1 MRIVVSGGGTAGHI
15 TPILAT
21 SAALKSLAKDAQ
33 ILYIGQAGG
42 MEARIAKN
50 AKIEFAA
57 IPAGKFR
64 RLHDATLVNKL
75 LNPQTLGA
83 NLIDSTRLARG
94 VLGSLIL
101 LRKFKPDVVFIKGG
115 YVGLPV
121 GLAAHI
127 LRIPYIIHESD
138 VSPGLTNR
146 ILAKWAKKIAVG
158 FPEKMYSDFPKDR
171 LIFVGNPVREE
182 ILKGHRLAG
191 ISEFSLDDKLP
202 VIMVTGG
209 SQGAAPLN
217 DVVVDSLSELLK
229 FSQVIHLTGE
239 AELGRVEFNVSRLDD
254 LDHRERY
261 HAFAFMG
268 TEIALALAAADIVVS
283 RAGAN
288 TVAELAALKKPTI
301 LVPNYLMAGHQVDN
315 AKLLARTGAVRV
327 LDERR
332 INPARLVAEIT
343 GILGSEEAQNSLS
356 KAIGELARPN
366 AAKDLASLILEIG
379 ENRI

>member
-1 MRIVVSGGGTAGHI
+1 
-15 TPILAT
+15 
-21 SAALKSLAKDAQ
+21 
-33 ILYIGQAGG
+33 

-50 AKIEFAA
+50 ANIEFAA
-57 IPAGKFR
+57 IPSGKFR
-64 RLHDATLVNKL
+64 RLHDASIINKL

-83 NLIDSTRLARG
+83 NLVDSTRLARG
-94 VLGSLIL
+94 VFGSLRL

-146 ILAKWAKKIAVG
+146 ILSKWAKKIAVG
-158 FPEKMYSDFPKDR
+158 FPVKMYSDFPKDR
-171 LIFVGNPVREE
+171 LVFVGNPVREE
-182 ILKGHRLAG
+182 ILNGHRLAG
-191 ISEFSLDDKLP
+191 ISEFNLDDKIP
-202 VIMVTGG
+202 VILVTGG
-209 SQGAAPLN
+209 SQGAASIN
-217 DVVVDSLSELLK
+217 DVVVDALPELLD
-229 FSQVIHLTGE
+229 FAQVIHLTGE
-239 AELGRVEFNVSRLDD
+239 AELGRVEYNVSRLVDIN
-254 LDHRERY
+254 HRERCHTY
-261 HAFAFMG
+261 AFMG

-301 LVPNYLMAGHQVDN
+301 LIPNYLMAGHQVDN

-332 INPARLVAEIT
+332 INPTRLVAEIT
-343 GILGSEEAQNSLS
+343 GILGSEEAQASLS
-356 KAIGELARPN
+356 KAIGELARPD
-366 AAKDLASLILEIG
+366 AAKDLAQLILEIG
-379 ENRI
+379 EKHI